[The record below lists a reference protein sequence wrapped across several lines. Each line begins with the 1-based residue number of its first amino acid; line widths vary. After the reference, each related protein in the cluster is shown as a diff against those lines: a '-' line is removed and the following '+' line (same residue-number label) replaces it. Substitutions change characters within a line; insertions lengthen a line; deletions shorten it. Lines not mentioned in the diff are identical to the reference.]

1 MRLTLGITFGLTAL
15 TGLAACGQSEESL
28 RNTTRELML
37 VGCRNPPAAD
47 RAAFAQTGVNIE
59 QYCTCAVDRTVRSLT
74 SEQLKQIS
82 RNPNGAPGM
91 EAAAA
96 QCMSELMPG
105 AGATAN
111 GAAGNETAPAAPE
124 APAAEDGEAAEG
136 NEAAGE

>member
-1 MRLTLGITFGLTAL
+1 MRLMLGVTFGLAAL
-15 TGLAACGQSEESL
+15 TGLTACGQSEESL

-37 VGCRNPPAAD
+37 VGCRNAPAAD
-47 RAAFAQTGVNIE
+47 RAALAQTGVNVD

-82 RNPNGAPGM
+82 RNPNAVPGM
-91 EAAAA
+91 DAAAA

-105 AGATAN
+105 AGTAGN
-111 GAAGNETAPAAPE
+111 EAAGNNSAPAAPE

-136 NEAAGE
+136 NETAGQ